1 MERITSMF
9 ELSLGALK
17 VWQIFWWELIKIID
31 PSHSSNQWRFGC
43 TSKGMPPTNIIRQ
56 NEYAP
61 TKAYISLRNQYEKNG
76 EILAR
81 AWWLFM
87 SFGIPIGEKDVFN
100 AKTEE
105 VWLNFIL
112 HPIMDLFN
120 LWCLLWSRFCVCS
133 LHKLPSMKLI
143 LILLESFWI
152 FYTIC
157 HDQIIL

>member
-1 MERITSMF
+1 
-9 ELSLGALK
+9 
-17 VWQIFWWELIKIID
+17 
-31 PSHSSNQWRFGC
+31 
-43 TSKGMPPTNIIRQ
+43 
-56 NEYAP
+56 
-61 TKAYISLRNQYEKNG
+61 
-76 EILAR
+76 LAR